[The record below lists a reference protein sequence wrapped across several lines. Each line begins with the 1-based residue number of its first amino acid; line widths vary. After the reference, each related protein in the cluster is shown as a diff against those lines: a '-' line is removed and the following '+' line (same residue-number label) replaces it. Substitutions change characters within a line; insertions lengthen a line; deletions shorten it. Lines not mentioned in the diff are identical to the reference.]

1 MGILCRDGV
10 DGVGSKIDV
19 VRYVR
24 ECRMIEVCVC
34 KVVEGFGVKWRAKDC
49 YGSRDMLRIKV
60 YMTGMHVLLGCLS
73 RRVKTRCFNTFYT
86 FLSACCTIT
95 HFLPSK

>member
-24 ECRMIEVCVC
+24 ECRMIEVGVC
-34 KVVEGFGVKWRAKDC
+34 KVV
-49 YGSRDMLRIKV
+49 
-60 YMTGMHVLLGCLS
+60 
-73 RRVKTRCFNTFYT
+73 
-86 FLSACCTIT
+86 
-95 HFLPSK
+95 